1 MQAMFTRAQ
10 FLRRAAA
17 LLLVGTPPLRSA
29 ATTAIATATATTTT
43 SATATATEPTVIAAA
58 SDLRFA
64 LTELAQRFERSSKH
78 KLRISYGSSG
88 QLTQQIEQGAP
99 FEMFLSADEQLV
111 YRLAAR
117 GLTLNRGVPYAK
129 GRLALFALHGSRL
142 VVDADLSGLK
152 FALGAGVINHFAIPN
167 PEHAPY
173 GRAARAALRRVKL
186 WDALLPRL
194 VLGENAAQAMQFAA
208 SGSAQGAIVPLSLA
222 LAFQR
227 RPSAASAAAVG
238 GASGAH
244 VATLPAA
251 MHSDEPLHQRLVL
264 MKNAGDAARAFA
276 AFMATA
282 ETRALLLH
290 HGFDAP
296 AAG

>member
-1 MQAMFTRAQ
+1 MQAMSTRAQ

-17 LLLVGTPPLRSA
+17 WLLVGA
-29 ATTAIATATATTTT
+29 APRRAAAAG
-43 SATATATEPTVIAAA
+43 AEAAIAAA

-64 LTELAQRFERSSKH
+64 LTELAQRFERSSGH

-88 QLTQQIEQGAP
+88 QFTQQIEQGAP
-99 FEMFLSADEQLV
+99 FEMFLSADDKLV
-111 YRLAAR
+111 YRLAER
-117 GLTLNRGVPYAK
+117 GLTLNRGLPYAK

-142 VVDADLSGLK
+142 VVDPELSGLK
-152 FALGAGVINHFAIPN
+152 FALDAGFIKHFAIAN

-173 GRAARAALRRVKL
+173 GRAARAALRHAKL
-186 WDALLPRL
+186 WDALRPRL

-227 RPSAASAAAVG
+227 RPSAAAKS

-251 MHSDEPLHQRLVL
+251 MHSEEPLHQRLVL
-264 MKNAGDAARAFA
+264 MKNAGAAARAFA
-276 AFMATA
+276 AFMASA
-282 ETRALLLH
+282 ETRALLLR

-296 AAG
+296 VAA